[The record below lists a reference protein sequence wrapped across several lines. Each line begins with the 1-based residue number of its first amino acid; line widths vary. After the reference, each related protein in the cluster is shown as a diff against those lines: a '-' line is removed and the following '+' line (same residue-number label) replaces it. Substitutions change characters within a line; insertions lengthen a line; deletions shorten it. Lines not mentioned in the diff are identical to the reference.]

1 MKTVQAKKAGMLI
14 VRVPDD
20 TLAIIDDA
28 AECAGRTRSDWV
40 RRQLAD
46 VLERF
51 KAGADVDAAV
61 QRMRAKARAE

>member
-1 MKTVQAKKAGMLI
+1 MKLAQTKKAGTLI
-14 VRVPDD
+14 VRVPEH
-20 TLAIIDDA
+20 TLTTIDA
-28 AECAGRTRSDWV
+28 AADCAGRTRSDWV

-61 QRMRAKARAE
+61 QRVRAKARTE